1 MNEAT
6 TAIVSITAGIT
17 GLALMAVLV
26 SQKSNTANVLSA
38 FGNAFSNMLSA
49 ATAPVT
55 GAATAPVNSSS
66 GIQSLNFGGLG
77 SFSIPGI
84 Q

>member
-6 TAIVSITAGIT
+6 TAIVSITAGII
-17 GLALMAVLV
+17 GVALLAVLV
-26 SQKSNTANVLSA
+26 SQRSNTANVLTA

-55 GAATAPVNSSS
+55 GAASAPNVGS
-66 GIQSLNFGGLG
+66 GTLGGLG
-77 SFSIPGI
+77 NFSLP
-84 Q
+84 QLNLP